1 MLRWLKISLK
11 IVLVLLLILG
21 VAWVGGAYYI
31 RKNNKVILAK
41 ILSEVNTNISGDLKV
56 SHMETSFLKGFPGI
70 SMSLKNVSLKD
81 SLWNQHQHELLF
93 AKDIDVTLNALS
105 LLIGTVNIRKVAINN
120 AKVYLYTD
128 SNGYSN
134 TNIFSGKKKKTVSD
148 TTNNKSAL
156 QIRNI
161 NFNQVDLIIDNRKR
175 AKLFS
180 FYVDELKG
188 RIKYP
193 FGRWD
198 GDFKIKTQ
206 IRSFAFNTKKGSFL
220 KDKTI
225 IGHMKA
231 HYDENAEIV
240 MIDQRPISIGGD
252 IFNIGANIN
261 IGRDKSAF
269 SIAIQADQ
277 ILYKNVAKLLAPN
290 ISAKLLKF
298 AIEKPIDVTGSIIDD
313 GSKNSSDPLITVKMV
328 VEKNK
333 VTIPYGDL
341 TDCNFIG
348 YFSNRD
354 TTNRPIGD
362 PNSIIRFY
370 NLNTNFYNA
379 PIKVDTFTIANLE
392 KPIAQGLVT
401 AKFNLEN
408 LNHAFEEEAFNFQ
421 KGTADLSLFCK
432 ADIDNFLFTKPLIHG
447 KVEIK
452 NANITY
458 LPRKLK
464 LTNTSLNLNFNQT
477 DLNITNSRIQ
487 VGKSVVNVNCSVE
500 NFLNFYYTDPTK
512 IEIKANLTSPYLQ
525 LNEFISFLEPR
536 KAKSKKTSTQHS
548 LKGASAQLNTV
559 LEAAKVQ
566 LNLKV
571 DKAVY
576 NKFIARNV
584 TASVLLKGNTA
595 YLNKIDVVHAG
606 GQASINGTI
615 TQMATV
621 NKMKLNAKISKV
633 NIKEFFYAFDN
644 FGQQSVT
651 NKNLLGTIS
660 ARINADGNIT
670 TKGNFV
676 PKSMNGKVDFTLNN
690 AALVDFEPLENIGKF
705 IFRSRN
711 LSHVKLEKVNGTLK
725 IRGDK
730 VDISPMKVN
739 STAINFNVK
748 GVYSFNNG
756 TNILLDIPLRDPKKS
771 KDIMDK
777 EERDLARMKGI
788 VLHLKAVDE
797 DGKIKI
803 KWSSKQDREQF

>member
-21 VAWVGGAYYI
+21 VAWIGGAYYI
-31 RKNNKVILAK
+31 RKNNKAILAK

-81 SLWNQHQHELLF
+81 SLWHKHQHELLS

-134 TNIFSGKKKKTVSD
+134 TNMFGGNKKKQVSD
-148 TTNNKSAL
+148 TTNNKSSL

-161 NFNQVDLIIDNRKR
+161 NFNKVDLIIDNRNR
-175 AKLFS
+175 SKLFS
-180 FYVDELKG
+180 FYVNELKG
-188 RIKYP
+188 KIKYP

-198 GDFKIKTQ
+198 GDFKINTQ

-225 IGHMKA
+225 VGHMKA

-261 IGRDKSAF
+261 IARGNSAF
-269 SIAIQADQ
+269 TIALQADQ

-290 ISAKLLKF
+290 ISVKLLKF
-298 AIEKPIDVTGSIIDD
+298 AVEKPIDITGSITDD

-328 VEKNK
+328 VKKNK

-348 YFSNRD
+348 YFSNKD

-370 NLNTNFYNA
+370 NLNASFYNA

-401 AKFNLEN
+401 SKFNLEN
-408 LNHAFEEEAFNFQ
+408 LNHAFEDDTFSFE
-421 KGTADLSLFCK
+421 KGTADLRLFCQ

-452 NANITY
+452 NANLTY

-464 LTNTSLNLNFNQT
+464 LNNSSLNLNFNQT

-487 VGKSVVNVNCSVE
+487 LGKSILNVNCSVE
-500 NFLNFYYTDPTK
+500 NFLNFYYTDPAK

-536 KAKSKKTSTQHS
+536 QVKSKKTSTQHS
-548 LKGASAQLNTV
+548 LKAASAQLNTV

-584 TASVLLKGNTA
+584 TASVALKGNTA
-595 YLNKIDVVHAG
+595 YLNKIDVLHAG
-606 GQASINGTI
+606 GRAAINGTI

-621 NKMKLNAKISKV
+621 NKMKLNAKISNV

-644 FGQQSVT
+644 FGQQSIT

-660 ARINADGNIT
+660 ARINAYGNIS
-670 TKGNFV
+670 TKGNIV

-690 AALVDFEPLENIGKF
+690 AALVGFEPLENIGKF

-711 LSHVKLEKVNGTLK
+711 LSHVKLEKLNGTLK

-730 VDISPMKVN
+730 VDISPMKIN
-739 STAINFNVK
+739 STALNFNIK
-748 GVYSFNNG
+748 GVYGFNEG
-756 TNILLDIPLRDPKKS
+756 TNIQFDVPLRDPKKS
-771 KDIMDK
+771 KDIIDK

-803 KWSSKQDREQF
+803 KWNSKRDRE

>member
-11 IVLVLLLILG
+11 IILVLLLVIA
-21 VAWVGGAYYI
+21 VAWIGGAYYI
-31 RKNNKVILAK
+31 RKNNKAILAK
-41 ILSEVNTNISGDLKV
+41 ILSEVNTKISGDLKV

-70 SMSLKNVSLKD
+70 SVSLKNVSLTD
-81 SLWNQHQHELLF
+81 SLWHKHQHKLLS

-134 TNIFSGKKKKTVSD
+134 TTMFGGNKEKQVSD
-148 TTNNKSAL
+148 TTNSKSPL

-161 NFNQVDLIIDNRKR
+161 NFNKVDLIIDNRNR
-175 AKLFS
+175 SKLFS
-180 FYVDELKG
+180 FYVEELKG
-188 RIKYP
+188 KIKYP
-193 FGRWD
+193 SGRWD
-198 GDFKIKTQ
+198 GDFKINTQ

-220 KDKTI
+220 KDKSI
-225 IGHMKA
+225 VGHMKA

-261 IGRDKSAF
+261 IARGNSAF
-269 SIAIQADQ
+269 TIALQADQ

-290 ISAKLLKF
+290 ISVKLLKF
-298 AIEKPIDVTGSIIDD
+298 AVEKPVDITGSITDD

-328 VEKNK
+328 VKKNK

-341 TDCNFIG
+341 TDCNFVG
-348 YFSNRD
+348 YFSNKD

-370 NLNTNFYNA
+370 NLNANFYNA

-401 AKFNLEN
+401 SKFNLEN
-408 LNHAFEEEAFNFQ
+408 LNHAFEDDTFSFE
-421 KGTADLSLFCK
+421 KGTADIRLFCQ

-464 LTNTSLNLNFNQT
+464 LNNSSLNLNFNQT
-477 DLNITNSRIQ
+477 DLNIANSRIQ
-487 VGKSVVNVNCSVE
+487 LGKSIMTVNCSVE
-500 NFLNFYYTDPTK
+500 NFLNFYYTDPAK
-512 IEIKANLTSPYLQ
+512 IEIKANLTSPFLQ

-536 KAKSKKTSTQHS
+536 NVKSKKTSTQHS

-559 LEAAKVQ
+559 LEAAKVE

-584 TASVLLKGNTA
+584 TASVVLKGNTA
-595 YLNKIDVVHAG
+595 YLNKIDVLHAG
-606 GQASINGTI
+606 GRAAINGTI

-621 NKMKLNAKISKV
+621 NKMKLNAKISNV

-651 NKNLLGTIS
+651 NKNLLGRIS
-660 ARINADGNIT
+660 ARINANGNIT
-670 TKGNFV
+670 TKGNIV

-690 AALVDFEPLENIGKF
+690 AALVGFEPLENIGKF

-711 LSHVKLEKVNGTLK
+711 LSHVKLEKLNGTLK

-730 VDISPMKVN
+730 VDISPMKIN
-739 STAINFNVK
+739 STALNFNIK
-748 GVYSFNNG
+748 GVYGFNEG
-756 TNILLDIPLRDPKKS
+756 TDIQFDVPLRDPKKS
-771 KDIMDK
+771 KDIIDK

-803 KWSSKQDREQF
+803 KWNSKRDRE